1 MKIKNQILGV
11 CLVVVLIVL
20 TGCNPLIDWRD
31 SDDEVRD
38 EAHEEETL
46 LDEDSI
52 EYETGFEET
61 DDDSDSKNH
70 FGNPQ

>member
-11 CLVVVLIVL
+11 CLVAVLIVL
-20 TGCNPLIDWRD
+20 TGCNPLIDLRD
-31 SDDEVRD
+31 SADEVRD

-52 EYETGFEET
+52 EDETGFEE
-61 DDDSDSKNH
+61 DDPDSKNH